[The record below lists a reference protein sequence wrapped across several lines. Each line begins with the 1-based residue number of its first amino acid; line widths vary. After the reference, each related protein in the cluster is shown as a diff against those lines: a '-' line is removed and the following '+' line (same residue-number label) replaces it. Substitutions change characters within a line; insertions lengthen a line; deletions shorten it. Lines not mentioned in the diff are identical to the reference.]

1 MSETQP
7 VTENQATENHAE
19 ESEVT
24 ENHASTVRNALSRNI
39 AASTLAQIGYMVTRF
54 FIPPFVL
61 AHVTLEAYGLWS
73 AAFILV
79 AYIGISTMGLSG
91 VYIKYIAEYS
101 ARREFSKANSLIS
114 TGLCVSIPACATVF
128 ACVWWFWPIVVD
140 WLHIAPGLRADA
152 KEVVLLVVAVFL
164 ASMGLS
170 VFHDALVGVQRS
182 STVNAIWAVSYVVE
196 TILIFTLVGMG
207 RGIRG
212 LAEAFLA
219 RMLVD
224 ITLSL
229 LVSMSTIK
237 WLRVS
242 PLLCSREAGRILLNF
257 GGVVQLQSLLAVTLN
272 SIERVLAAALVGI
285 QATGLL
291 EISEKLPNMV
301 SSLAMSFLSSFVPAA
316 SYLHGG
322 LSGTPEQRE
331 SIRKLY
337 IKGARYVNLATA
349 TICAV
354 LVLMPGPLL
363 AVWIGKHYEGA
374 AYLMV
379 IFTLAAQMNL
389 MTGPGTSILRGIG
402 HPTEEFHYNIPN
414 VVALGLSVPLSYL
427 VLGKWTVLG
436 IGTAVAGSTIV
447 AAIYFV
453 THANR
458 LMNVT
463 FGRYLKSVFLPG
475 AFPYVLAALFAV
487 PANFAAT
494 HLNRWVA
501 GGCIAGM
508 IGVYVV
514 LLVLLVG
521 RFILETGERLWFQAI
536 IQSKLGKFLPSSP
549 PV

>member
-1 MSETQP
+1 MADT
-7 VTENQATENHAE
+7 AYWD
-19 ESEVT
+19 
-24 ENHASTVRNALSRNI
+24 RLFAL
-39 AASTLAQIGYMVTRF
+39 ADEHDFV
-54 FIPPFVL
+54 VL
-61 AHVTLEAYGLWS
+61 ADECYADIYYGAPPMS
-73 AAFILV
+73 ALTARH
-79 AYIGISTMGLSG
+79 AATGGLTRLLSFQSLSKRSG
-91 VYIKYIAEYS
+91 
-101 ARREFSKANSLIS
+101 L
-114 TGLCVSIPACATVF
+114 
-128 ACVWWFWPIVVD
+128 
-140 WLHIAPGLRADA
+140 PGLRSGLVTGDA
-152 KEVVLLVVAVFL
+152 
-164 ASMGLS
+164 
-170 VFHDALVGVQRS
+170 AL
-182 STVNAIWAVSYVVE
+182 
-196 TILIFTLVGMG
+196 
-207 RGIRG
+207 
-212 LAEAFLA
+212 LA
-219 RMLVD
+219 RFRAFRNV
-224 ITLSL
+224 
-229 LVSMSTIK
+229 
-237 WLRVS
+237 
-242 PLLCSREAGRILLNF
+242 
-257 GGVVQLQSLLAVTLN
+257 
-272 SIERVLAAALVGI
+272 AAPTV
-285 QATGLL
+285 
-291 EISEKLPNMV
+291 
-301 SSLAMSFLSSFVPAA
+301 
-316 SYLHGG
+316 
-322 LSGTPEQRE
+322 
-331 SIRKLY
+331 
-337 IKGARYVNLATA
+337 
-349 TICAV
+349 
-354 LVLMPGPLL
+354 PGPLL

-453 THANR
+453 MHANR